1 MDRARKLKK
10 RGEATVENKSFI
22 TFTFAYP
29 NIPEQKGLAKKFLDP
44 PTIYPP
50 AIPLRVKV
58 EGVKRMKCGPVGG
71 REQSPLASGIAH
83 LERSS
88 KGIEASASMHDEAC
102 TEGKRQKGGY
112 EGVAISPLAN
122 HNLMAAGKLAH
133 APA

>member
-1 MDRARKLKK
+1 
-10 RGEATVENKSFI
+10 
-22 TFTFAYP
+22 
-29 NIPEQKGLAKKFLDP
+29 
-44 PTIYPP
+44 
-50 AIPLRVKV
+50 
-58 EGVKRMKCGPVGG
+58 MKCGPVGG

-102 TEGKRQKGGY
+102 TEGKREKSGY

-122 HNLMAAGKLAH
+122 HNLMAAGKHAH